1 MNKKSTLSPDSSIT
15 FIPADHFYGEIENVF
30 TTPTTASE
38 ASGDA
43 EQMELEEDLLT
54 CCINKE
60 RFLSVLYSLK
70 DKKLDILLPYLK
82 LLHLFKKQKESLCI
96 GNLIETP
103 REKTPTESK
112 ESETPQ
118 DMSLPKYFDWDF
130 PESCD
135 GLSMEPVVSE
145 LEEEQEMILIDDL
158 LNILVG
164 YDGKYIKA
172 NMVKDMKQ
180 KRTFRISSH
189 IIPSFRGLVEKILP
203 VASAYSILVRFINEN
218 TSFPAG
224 KVNQALA
231 ASLSDEL
238 LEYMNNV
245 LNLEFMKESQGL
257 NLHVAWCAL
266 QEITKKMRIMA
277 KIVDYINKENAKGA
291 ASLNIL
297 HRCTS
302 NALADP
308 EAEKICLKLTKAAC
322 VPYFETIEKWIYKGQ
337 INDPFDEFMV
347 LKRAEKGK
355 VNLNWENKF
364 ELRPKCVPSFLKHDD
379 KLMFNAG
386 RYMYA
391 IHRSLSALEKP
402 PCAEMEHIQYEN
414 IELVYLNMIRRG
426 YDFANETLLAMLED
440 ESMISWL
447 RTAKSFFSLEYDDVF
462 YNIMFNCNDE
472 LKKPSYIISVSYL
485 QELVENCIRS
495 CSLGALPFAT
505 EYSVK
510 LEKCSLMCQMKTFNM
525 QGAKEAVE
533 NLNGLEALTFATSP
547 PWPVCIIFNS
557 KTLTGYQML
566 FRHIFYMKYV
576 YMKLTST
583 RLAEVPKTVHLLK
596 YSMTVFVQT
605 CLSYMT
611 VDTIQTL
618 WDKFENEYRCVDSVI
633 ELVQLHNNYMY
644 QTLMGCMLASSDVF
658 QYLHATLGICLT
670 FCVNLDFKIE
680 RDFKKCLV
688 ILIKAASREA
698 CWTSFI
704 KALIPTFTD
713 IPELMELDNL
723 CLY

>member
-1 MNKKSTLSPDSSIT
+1 MT
-15 FIPADHFYGEIENVF
+15 FMPTPHFYTEIENVF
-30 TTPTTASE
+30 TTPTTVSE

-43 EQMELEEDLLT
+43 EQIEIEEDLLT
-54 CCINKE
+54 YCINKE
-60 RFLSVLYSLK
+60 RFLSILYSLK
-70 DKKLDILLPYLK
+70 DRKLDILFPYLK
-82 LLHLFKKQKESLCI
+82 LLHLFKKTNEKDPLNCRD
-96 GNLIETP
+96 LIEMPT
-103 REKTPTESK
+103 EKTATDSK
-112 ESETPQ
+112 ESDTHP
-118 DMSLPKYFDWDF
+118 DLSLPKYFDWDF

-145 LEEEQEMILIDDL
+145 PEEEQEMILLEDL

-172 NMVKDMKQ
+172 NTVKDVKQ
-180 KRTFRISSH
+180 KRTFRVSSH
-189 IIPSFRGLVEKILP
+189 IKPSFRGLVEKILP
-203 VASAYSILVRFINEN
+203 VASAYSTLVRFINEN
-218 TSFPAG
+218 TSFSAG

-231 ASLSDEL
+231 ASLSNEII
-238 LEYMNNV
+238 EYMNNV
-245 LNLEFMKESQGL
+245 LNLEYLKETQGL

-266 QEITKKMRIMA
+266 QEVTNKMRIMA
-277 KIVDYINKENAKGA
+277 KIVDYVNRENAKGA
-291 ASLNIL
+291 TSLNIL

-322 VPYFETIEKWIYKGQ
+322 VPYFEMIEKWIYKGQ
-337 INDPFDEFMV
+337 IIDPFDEFMV
-347 LKRAEKGK
+347 LEKRDKGK
-355 VNLNWENKF
+355 VNLDWENKF
-364 ELRPKCVPSFLKHDD
+364 ELRPKYIPSFLRHDD
-379 KLMFNAG
+379 KLIFNAG

-391 IHRSLSALEKP
+391 IHKSLSALEQP

-440 ESMISWL
+440 ERMICWL
-447 RTAKSFFSLEYDDVF
+447 RTAKSSFSLEYDDIF
-462 YNIMFNCNDE
+462 YNIISNCNDE
-472 LKKPSYIISVSYL
+472 LKKPSFIISVSYL
-485 QELVENCIRS
+485 QDLVENCIRS

-505 EYSVK
+505 EYSIK

-525 QGAKEAVE
+525 QGTTETFEKQS
-533 NLNGLEALTFATSP
+533 GLEALTFATNP
-547 PWPVCIIFNS
+547 PWPVSIIFNS

-583 RLAEVPKTVHLLK
+583 RLADMPKTVHLLK

-618 WDKFENEYRCVDSVI
+618 WDKFESEYRCVDSVI
-633 ELVQLHNNYMY
+633 ELVQLHNCYMY

-658 QYLHATLGICLT
+658 QYLRATLEVCLT
-670 FCVNLDFKIE
+670 FCVKLDFE
-680 RDFKKCLV
+680 LENEFKKCLV
-688 ILIKAASREA
+688 ILIKAASREM
-698 CWTSFI
+698 CWSSFI
-704 KALIPTFTD
+704 KALVPTFTD
-713 IPELMELDNL
+713 IPELVELNNL
-723 CLY
+723 CIY